1 VDGNKIPLETQVINE
16 KDKYFYHSPTPDI
29 TMGFTSKLIYKNF
42 DFGFS
47 LRANIG
53 NYVYNDVAAS
63 HANISVSNV
72 YSADAFT
79 NIMSSALETNFTGNN
94 LRDYFKSDYYVQKA
108 SFIRCDNITLGY
120 SLKKIFKV
128 ITTGRIYAT
137 VQNPFVIT
145 RYKGLDPEIY
155 GGIDNN
161 IYPRPMITMVGLS
174 LNF

>member
-1 VDGNKIPLETQVINE
+1 
-16 KDKYFYHSPTPDI
+16 
-29 TMGFTSKLIYKNF
+29 MGLSSKLIYKDF
-42 DFGFS
+42 DFGIS
-47 LRANIG
+47 LRASIG

-79 NIMSSALETNFTGNN
+79 NIQTSALETNFTGSN
-94 LRDYFKSDYYVQKA
+94 LGDYFKSDYYVQDA

-120 SLKKIFKV
+120 TLKNLFKV
-128 ITTGRIYAT
+128 ISSGRVYAT
-137 VQNPFVIT
+137 VQNPFVLT
-145 RYKGLDPEIY
+145 RYKGLDPEIF